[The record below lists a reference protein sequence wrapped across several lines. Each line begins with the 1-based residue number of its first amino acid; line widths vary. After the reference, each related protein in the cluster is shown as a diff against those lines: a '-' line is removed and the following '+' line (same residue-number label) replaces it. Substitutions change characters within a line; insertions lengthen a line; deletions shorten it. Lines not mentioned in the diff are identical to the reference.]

1 VACGVGYAM
10 SEKFTWF
17 PICTKCGR
25 GNLALMPRV
34 QRDDPVRVFC
44 MNCQESYELE
54 KVAYEER

>member
-1 VACGVGYAM
+1 M